1 MLDSRTLISNMLARG
16 PIDRIGLHEG
26 FWDETMHKWV
36 EQGYPT
42 QTVEKDG
49 AERQEPVDPF
59 HFFDFDLHRCGGFF
73 DTEPILGPEEI
84 LEQTDE
90 WEIRRNG
97 AGATLKWWKHKSGT
111 PEHIDFQMSSRE
123 IWERDY
129 RPHLLQV
136 DPRRFNGKWWG
147 NNSLEEDKRELALAR
162 SRGQW
167 AWFGHVFVW
176 EVMRA
181 SMGDLAMY
189 ENLLLDPGWV
199 HDFNRTYT
207 DFFKD
212 HFRVIFSEM
221 GLPDGAWLYDD
232 IAYNM
237 GMFASPKTFRELFLP
252 YYVEMVDFF
261 HGYDLPVLFHSDGNV
276 NQALP
281 LIREAG
287 FVGYNP
293 MERKAGV
300 DPISLAKTY
309 GRDFIYIGGFDVR
322 IFETNDR
329 AVVEREMVA
338 LLNTMKSLEVG
349 YVFGSDHTITPRVD
363 YDTYRFALDV
373 YREHMLF

>member
-1 MLDSRTLISNMLARG
+1 
-16 PIDRIGLHEG
+16 
-26 FWDETMHKWV
+26 
-36 EQGYPT
+36 
-42 QTVEKDG
+42 
-49 AERQEPVDPF
+49 
-59 HFFDFDLHRCGGFF
+59 
-73 DTEPILGPEEI
+73 
-84 LEQTDE
+84 
-90 WEIRRNG
+90 
-97 AGATLKWWKHKSGT
+97 
-111 PEHIDFQMSSRE
+111 MSSRE

-147 NNSLEEDKRELALAR
+147 NNTLDADKEEFALAKK
-162 SRGQW
+162 RGQW
-167 AWFGHVFVW
+167 TWFGHVFVW

-181 SMGDLAMY
+181 SMGDLTMY

-207 DFFKD
+207 DFFID

-237 GMFASPKTFRELFLP
+237 GMFASPQTFRELFLP
-252 YYVEMVDFF
+252 YYVEMVEFF
-261 HGYDLPVLFHSDGNV
+261 HGYGLPVLFHSDGNV

-293 MERKAGV
+293 MEHKAGV

-329 AVVEREMVA
+329 ALVAREIEK
-338 LLNTMKSLEVG
+338 LLQIMKSLEVG

-373 YREHMLF
+373 YREHMLY